1 MKSEPLERELKLP
14 RQPRF
19 IQIETILG
27 CDADCPFCP
36 QKTIDRTPAIM
47 PDSTWRKIVDDT
59 RGLGI
64 TYRPFL
70 QNEALIDKRLPA
82 IVSYIKEDPTARVE
96 INTNGSLLDEKRARA
111 LIDAGIDLVRFSIDA
126 FSPETFAQCRVG
138 LDYERVVGNINRFID
153 LVSRSGS
160 AVATE
165 TRMIDMEM
173 NRHEQQAF
181 VDYWTVRADRALIVP
196 LYHWPWDE
204 GVEMV
209 RKPCIKMREEMFF
222 YTDGRAV
229 LCCWDIAGRAV
240 IGNVNN
246 ESVLDI
252 WNGATRR
259 VFAQFLAR
267 GEREKILLCSRCDAY
282 RDRRFDGFED

>member
-1 MKSEPLERELKLP
+1 MRLP
-14 RQPRF
+14 SQPRY
-19 IQIETILG
+19 IQLETIIG

-36 QKTIDRTPAIM
+36 QKKIDRTPVIM
-47 PDSTWRKIVDDT
+47 PESTWKKVIDET

-70 QNEALIDKRLPA
+70 QNEALIDKRLPK
-82 IVSYIKEDPTARVE
+82 IVAYIKEDPTARAE
-96 INTNGSLLDEKRARA
+96 INTNAGLLDEKRGNR
-111 LIDAGIDLVRFSIDA
+111 IIEAGIDLVRFSIDA
-126 FSPETFAQCRVG
+126 FSPESFAKCRVG
-138 LDYERVVGNINRFID
+138 LDYGKVVANINRF
-153 LVSRSGS
+153 LENVSRSHS
-160 AVATE
+160 HVVTE
-165 TRMIDMEM
+165 VRMIDMDI
-173 NRHEQQAF
+173 NRHEQRDF
-181 VDYWTVRADRALIVP
+181 IDYWSARADRALIVP

-240 IGNVNN
+240 IGDVAK
-246 ESVLDI
+246 ETVIEI
-252 WNGATRR
+252 WNGAVRR
-259 VFAQFLAR
+259 RFAEYLAR
-267 GEREKILLCSRCDAY
+267 GERDRIILCSRCDAY

>member
-1 MKSEPLERELKLP
+1 VNTEIRLP
-14 RQPRF
+14 AQPRY

-27 CDADCPFCP
+27 CDAECPFCP
-36 QKTIDRTPAIM
+36 QKRIDRTPVVMRDA
-47 PDSTWRKIVDDT
+47 TWKKIVDDT

-70 QNEALIDKRLPA
+70 QNEALIDKRLPE
-82 IVSYIKEDPTARVE
+82 IVRYIKQDPTARAE
-96 INTNGSLLDEKRARA
+96 INTNRNRLDGKRGAA
-111 LIDAGIDLVRFSIDA
+111 LIEAGIDLVRFSIDA
-126 FSPETFAQCRVG
+126 FSKETYASCRVG
-138 LDYERVVGNINRFID
+138 LDYDKVVDNTNRFIEAAAQTHGR
-153 LVSRSGS
+153 V
-160 AVATE
+160 VTE
-165 TRMIDMEM
+165 VRMIDMESS
-173 NRHEQQAF
+173 RHEQRDF
-181 VDYWTVRADRALIVP
+181 IDYWGARADRALIVP

-209 RKPCIKMREEMFF
+209 AKPCLKMREEMFF

-240 IGNVNN
+240 IGDVTK

-252 WNGATRR
+252 WNGAVRR
-259 VFAQFLAR
+259 EYADHLSR

-282 RDRRFDGFED
+282 RDRHFDGFED